1 MKAGRGSA
9 AMGPEAKTPSDDS
22 KTPGSSETV
31 QTVEK
36 KVQPLLA
43 FLIRFNNDW
52 SLNLAGIIAFNL
64 LLSMLPIAIVLIAI
78 LGLFLR
84 RVPGTLDYV
93 VRDLAGIFP
102 GVTAQQ
108 NAISL
113 AFQELGNETGLLL
126 LLAILLSLFLGSRLF
141 VALEEC
147 FAIIYR
153 VHTRTFI
160 RQNIVAIGMLL
171 LFILLIPIM
180 VLTSTGPTF
189 VLSLLNK
196 TLMNTLAGSDIIV
209 RAGGI
214 LSSLLVAFILFE
226 AIYLLVPNQ
235 HVSFRNSWRGA
246 VVAAVTVD
254 IYLVVFPVYATY
266 FLFGISGTVGFAI
279 ILLLFFYFFA
289 LILLL
294 GAEINALFEGVRPIP
309 DYLPTFVSN
318 MVVRLKSDLPSTD
331 LQPHLDAKPTP
342 RANDIPLTPDH
353 EQRTQSQ

>member
-1 MKAGRGSA
+1 
-9 AMGPEAKTPSDDS
+9 MGPEAKTPSDDS

-84 RVPGTLDYV
+84 RVPGTLDDV

-113 AFQELGNETGLLL
+113 AFQELGNETGILLI
-126 LLAILLSLFLGSRLF
+126 LAIFLSLLLGSRLF

-160 RQNIVAIGMLL
+160 RQNIMAIGMLL

-180 VLTSTGPTF
+180 VLASTGPTF

-196 TLMNTLAGSDIIV
+196 TLMNTLPGNGIIV

-214 LSSLLVAFILFE
+214 LSSL
-226 AIYLLVPNQ
+226 
-235 HVSFRNSWRGA
+235 
-246 VVAAVTVD
+246 AAVTVD

-309 DYLPTFVSN
+309 DYLSIFVSN
-318 MVVRLKSDLPSTD
+318 MAARLKSDLPSTD
-331 LQPHLDAKPTP
+331 LQPHLDATPTP
-342 RANDIPLTPDH
+342 RANDIPLTPAH

>member
-1 MKAGRGSA
+1 
-9 AMGPEAKTPSDDS
+9 MGPEAKTPSDDS

-84 RVPGTLDYV
+84 RVPGTLDDV

-160 RQNIVAIGMLL
+160 RQNIMAIGMLL

-180 VLTSTGPTF
+180 VLASTGPTF

-196 TLMNTLAGSDIIV
+196 TLMNTLPGNGIIV

-246 VVAAVTVD
+246 VVAAVTVE
-254 IYLVVFPVYATY
+254 IYLAVFPVYATY

-309 DYLPTFVSN
+309 DYLSIFVSN
-318 MVVRLKSDLPSTD
+318 MAARLKSDLPSTD
-331 LQPHLDAKPTP
+331 LQPHLDATPTP
-342 RANDIPLTPDH
+342 RANDIPLTPAH